1 MALEE
6 VVDSLEGISEEYK
19 DLYVKGEDGK
29 FKIDIGGLKS
39 AVQKERNLRKTLEK
53 KVLKKDDNTPD
64 VDEVVKELETAK
76 KEIRQM
82 KIGSKVKNTAL
93 SAGIDADYVDDVIA
107 LTRHNFD
114 LDDEG
119 NVVHLGD
126 DKQPSGLT
134 VEKFFNNSF
143 KSAKPRFYVSSG
155 RQGGGAQN
163 DLSNA
168 GPLSHSGKI
177 QKAREAGD
185 IKTIIDLK
193 MSKIKK

>member
-19 DLYVKGEDGK
+19 DLYVKGDDGK

-53 KVLKKDDNTPD
+53 KILKKDDNTPD
-64 VDEVVKELETAK
+64 VDKVVKELETAK

-82 KIGSKVKNTAL
+82 RIGSKVKNTAL
-93 SAGIDADYVDDVIA
+93 SAGVDADYVDDVIA
-107 LTRHNFD
+107 LTQHNFD

-126 DKQPSGLT
+126 DKQPSGLS
-134 VEKFFNNSF
+134 VEKFFNTSF
-143 KSAKPRFYVSSG
+143 KTAKPRFYISTG
-155 RQGGGAQN
+155 RKGSGAQT
-163 DLSNA
+163 DLSNVN
-168 GPLSHSGKI
+168 PLSHEGKL
-177 QKAREAGD
+177 QKARESGD
-185 IKTIIDLK
+185 IKSIIDLK